1 VKSIPL
7 VGGLVGAIALLAAA
21 CGSSAKTATPATAPA
36 STASAGGSPT
46 TMMAMP
52 AYAMSYHTSF
62 ASPADG
68 VKVTGNELAVSVNVT
83 GYTDSCDWAG
93 KPVQQGVGHYHLLLD
108 KALVN
113 MYCTPSATVS
123 MQNVKPGMHKL
134 TVVPALNDHNEV
146 DENGQ
151 TISFDYEPT
160 SPMPQ
165 LTDQT
170 FPSPPSI
177 KILSPKSGDTISGP
191 FDVTV
196 QINNFKP
203 SCDLFGKP
211 DVAGYGHWHLNFDT
225 TSGAM
230 NGMGSMGGMS
240 CTATVHTSTVG
251 LTAGQTHSLIAILV
265 DDGHAPLNPAI
276 VDKVDVTIG

>member
-1 VKSIPL
+1 MKSIL
-7 VGGLVGAIALLAAA
+7 RLGALTGAIALISAA
-21 CGSSAKTATPATAPA
+21 CGSSSHTATPAAAPSTAPA
-36 STASAGGSPT
+36 GGSST

-62 ASPADG
+62 ASPSDG
-68 VKVTGNELAVSVNVT
+68 VKVTGNELSVSVNAS

-93 KPVQQGVGHYHLLLD
+93 KPPQQGFGHYHLLLD

-113 MYCTPSATVS
+113 MYCTANATVS
-123 MQNVKPGMHKL
+123 LQNVKPGMHKL
-134 TVVPALNDHNEV
+134 TVVPALNDHSEV

-151 TISFDYEPT
+151 TIAFDYEPT

-170 FPSPPSI
+170 LGSPPSI
-177 KILSPKSGDTISGP
+177 KILSPKFGDTLSGP

-203 SCDLFGKP
+203 SCDLLGKP
-211 DVAGYGHWHLNFDT
+211 DVTGYGHWHLNFDT
-225 TSGAM
+225 TSGPM
-230 NGMGSMGGMS
+230 NGMGTMAGMS

-251 LTAGQTHSLIAILV
+251 LKAGEMHSLVAILV
-265 DDGHAPLNPAI
+265 DNGHAPLNPPI
-276 VDKVDVTIG
+276 SDKVDVTIG